1 MMWLARNKDG
11 ILHIFREKPSRNHN
25 NTEWAIMNC
34 DYGYPIVD
42 KELMARFSDV
52 TWENSPVA
60 VDITLSMN
68 NFLNKEE

>member
-11 ILHIFREKPSRNHN
+11 ILCLFNDKPTINHSKIS
-25 NTEWAIMNC
+25 WAVKNC
-34 DYGYPIVD
+34 DYGYPIWNG
-42 KELMARFSDV
+42 KMIARFPDV

-60 VDITLSMN
+60 VDITLSME

>member
-1 MMWLARNKDG
+1 MWLARNKDG
-11 ILHIFREKPSRNHN
+11 SLCLFNDKPTINYNKTS
-25 NTEWAIMNC
+25 WAVKNC
-34 DYGYPIVD
+34 DYGYSIWN

-60 VDITLSMN
+60 VDITLSMD